1 MVGPQTDGRPSL
13 APLAIRLGSAM
24 LRPFGFMLWTEPPPK
39 RVGVLVAIGAVAV
52 CTLLIYPL
60 KQIAPVVSLGV
71 VYLLAV
77 LLVSAVWGAWLAV
90 CTAVLSAGAFNFFQL
105 PPVR

>member
-1 MVGPQTDGRPSL
+1 MR
-13 APLAIRLGSAM
+13 
-24 LRPFGFMLWTEPPPK
+24 LRPFGFLLASEPPPK
-39 RVGVLVAIGAVAV
+39 RVGVLVAIAAVAV

-77 LLVSAVWGAWLAV
+77 LVVSAVWGAWLGIL
-90 CTAVLSAGAFNFFQL
+90 TAVLSAGAFEFFPL
-105 PPVR
+105 PEVGQ